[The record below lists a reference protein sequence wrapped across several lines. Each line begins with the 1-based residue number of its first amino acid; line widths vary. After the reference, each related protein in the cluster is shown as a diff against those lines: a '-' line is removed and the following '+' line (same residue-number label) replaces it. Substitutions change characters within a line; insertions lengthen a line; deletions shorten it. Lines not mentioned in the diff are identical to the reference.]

1 MEPEEGAMTADV
13 IASNYLPISYVYA
26 ARYGEGR
33 VSLPVLH
40 SQALYA
46 SFQHVSG
53 VPAQAGVAAYSV
65 DKLHILEVLIGRL
78 QRVKTDPL
86 AARQAPPDLEPGRID
101 ALIEQYSA
109 ELHSLANAPALPYA
123 PRAAEPGMLFSLAA

>member
-1 MEPEEGAMTADV
+1 MTAEA

-33 VSLPVLH
+33 VSLPVLR

-53 VPAQAGVAAYSV
+53 VPAEAGVAAYSV

-78 QRVKTDPL
+78 QSVKSEPL
-86 AARQAPPDLEPGRID
+86 AAREAPAGLDSRRVD
-101 ALIEQYSA
+101 ALIQQYSA
-109 ELHSLANAPALPYA
+109 QMHAIATAPALPYA
-123 PRAAEPGMLFSLAA
+123 PSLPSEPGMLFSLAA